1 MAKSVVDIKDLAHED
16 TLAAAI
22 ANLWHSWKASRVEWE
37 RAAAEVR
44 QYIFATD
51 TSKTTNSTL
60 PWKNSTTTPKL
71 CQIRDNL
78 HANYMAAMFP
88 VEPFFNWIGDDRDSV
103 KKKKADAIKAYMATK
118 IKQSDFQTEISRT
131 VYDYIDYGNA
141 FAEVIFV
148 DETHALP
155 DGTVVSVYQGP
166 KLQRISPYDIMFDIT
181 ASSFKEAPKITR
193 RYLSLGQLETML
205 LTTADSGYAK
215 AAFDKVID
223 LRRNASNYSPDQI
236 KTESISFDG
245 FGSIQ
250 AYLTSGM
257 VEILEFEGDI
267 YDPVTRELQS
277 NRRIIVM
284 DKLFLLSNEPLT
296 SWLGKSNKIHVGWRL
311 RPDNLMAQGPLDN
324 LVGLQ
329 YRIDHLENLK
339 ADVFDQIATPVVYQK
354 GYVED
359 WQWGPG
365 ARIFGDTES
374 DVRVLSPDTTA
385 LNADLQIAQYM
396 NLMEELAGAPK
407 QAMGI
412 RTPGE
417 KTAYEVSSL
426 ENAAGRIF
434 QNKIQYF
441 EKVFVEDALNQMLV
455 AGRQNIR
462 PDDVIRT
469 QDDETGAATFLNL
482 TPDDLKAKGKL
493 SPIGA
498 RHFAK
503 QAQIVQNLTNM
514 ANSAVYQDQLVNVH
528 ISGVKMAELLVD
540 SINLGTGPNSL
551 VSPHVRLYETAEM
564 QRIQNVI
571 ASQVGQEAGM
581 DSQVLDENINGADNP
596 LPESTTDQGQGQ

>member
-596 LPESTTDQGQGQ
+596 LPESIPDQGQGQ

>member
-1 MAKSVVDIKDLAHED
+1 MARTVVDIKQLANAD
-16 TLAAAI
+16 TLASAI
-22 ANLWHSWKASRVEWE
+22 SNLWQSWKSSRTEWE
-37 RAAAEVR
+37 RSTAEVR
-44 QYIFATD
+44 EYIFATD
-51 TSKTTNSTL
+51 TTKTSNSAL

-78 HANYMAAMFP
+78 HANYMAALFP
-88 VEPFFNWIGDDRDSV
+88 TETFFNWIGDDNDSV
-103 KKKKADAIKAYMATK
+103 IKDKVVAIKAYMQTK
-118 IKQSDFQTEISRT
+118 LKQSDFETEISRL
-131 VYDYIDYGNA
+131 VFDYIDYGNA

-148 DETHALP
+148 DETHTLP
-155 DGTVVSVYQGP
+155 DDTVISVYQGP
-166 KLQRISPYDIMFDIT
+166 RLQRISPYDIMFDVT
-181 ASSFKEAPKITR
+181 AKSFKDAPKITR
-193 RYLSLGQLETML
+193 EYLSIGQLEL
-205 LTTADSGYAK
+205 VASTTADSEYAFE
-215 AAFDKVID
+215 A
-223 LRRNASNYSPDQI
+223 LRRAREFRRTMAKQSVDQI

-250 AYLTSGM
+250 AYLASGL
-257 VEILEFEGDI
+257 VELLTFEGDL
-267 YDPVTRELQS
+267 YDPETGELQT
-277 NRRIIVM
+277 NRKIVVM
-284 DKLFLLSNEPLT
+284 DKMFLLSNTPHT
-296 SWLGKSNKIHVGWRL
+296 SWLGKSNKMHVGWRL
-311 RPDNLMAQGPLDN
+311 RPDNLMAMGPLEN

-374 DVRVLSPDTTA
+374 SVEVLRPDTTA
-385 LNADLQIAQYM
+385 LSADLQIAQYM

-434 QNKIQYF
+434 QSKTQYF

-455 AGRQNIR
+455 AGRQNVR
-462 PDDVIRT
+462 PSDVVRT
-469 QDDETGAATFLNL
+469 QSAESGAIVFLNL

-493 SPIGA
+493 VPVGA

-503 QAQIVQNLTNM
+503 QAQIVQNLTSLS
-514 ANSAVYQDQLVNVH
+514 NSAVYQDPTVNMH
-528 ISGVKMAELLVD
+528 ISGVRMAELLVD
-540 SINLGTGPNSL
+540 SINLGSGPSSL
-551 VSPHVRLYETAEM
+551 VVPYARLYENAEA
-564 QRIQNVI
+564 QRVQNVI
-571 ASQVGQEAGM
+571 NTQVGQEAGM
-581 DSQVLDENINGADNP
+581 DSQVLDEGINGEDNP
-596 LPESTTDQGQGQ
+596 LPAEADDAVVAE

>member
-1 MAKSVVDIKDLAHED
+1 MVRAVVDVKQLANAD
-16 TLAAAI
+16 TLASAV
-22 ANLWHSWKASRVEWE
+22 ANLWQSWKSSRVEWE
-37 RAAAEVR
+37 RSTAEVR
-44 QYIFATD
+44 EYVFATD
-51 TSKTTNSTL
+51 TTKTSNSTL

-88 VEPFFNWIGDDRDSV
+88 LEEFFNWIGDDSDSV
-103 KKKKADAIKAYMATK
+103 QKRKVTTIKAYMKTK
-118 IKQSDFQTEISRT
+118 LNQSDFATEISRIIF
-131 VYDYIDYGNA
+131 DYIDYGNA
-141 FAEVIFV
+141 FGEVIFV
-148 DETHALP
+148 DETHELP
-155 DGTVVSVYQGP
+155 DGTSVSVYSGP
-166 KLQRISPYDIMFDIT
+166 RLQRISPYDIMFDIT
-181 ASSFKEAPKITR
+181 AKSFKDAPKITR
-193 RYLSLGQLETML
+193 EYLSIGQLELVAATM
-205 LTTADSGYAK
+205 ADSDFARAALNRAREFRHTMAK
-215 AAFDKVID
+215 QSV
-223 LRRNASNYSPDQI
+223 DQI

-250 AYLTSGM
+250 AYLASGL
-257 VEILEFEGDI
+257 VEVLTFEGDL
-267 YDPVTRELQS
+267 YDPETGDLLT
-277 NRRIIVM
+277 NRKIVVM
-284 DKLFLLSNEPLT
+284 DKMFLLQNTPYS

-311 RPDNLMAQGPLDN
+311 RPDNLMAMGPLDN

-374 DVRVLSPDTTA
+374 DVQVLRPDTTA

-434 QNKIQYF
+434 QSKIQYF
-441 EKVFVEDALNQMLV
+441 EKVFLEDALNQMLV

-462 PDDVIRT
+462 PSDVVRT
-469 QDDETGAATFLNL
+469 QNDESGAIEFLNL
-482 TPDDLKAKGKL
+482 TPDDLKARGKL
-493 SPIGA
+493 VPVGA

-503 QAQIVQNLTNM
+503 QAQVVQNLTNL
-514 ANSAVYQDQLVNVH
+514 ANSAVYQDPAVNVH
-528 ISGVKMAELLVD
+528 ISGKRMAEVLVEN
-540 SINLGTGPNSL
+540 INLGSGPASL
-551 VSPHVRLYETAEM
+551 VVPHARLYENAEA
-564 QRIQNVI
+564 QRVQNVI
-571 ASQVGQEAGM
+571 NTQVGQEAGL
-581 DSQVLDENINGADNP
+581 DSQVLDESMNGEETEF
-596 LPESTTDQGQGQ
+596 PELEGEESI

>member
-16 TLAAAI
+16 SLAAAI
-22 ANLWHSWKASRVEWE
+22 AGLWHSWKSARVEWE

-51 TSKTTNSTL
+51 TSKTSNSAL

-103 KKKKADAIKAYMATK
+103 KKKKVDAIKAYMNTK
-118 IKQSDFQTEISRT
+118 TKQSDFQTEISRA

-148 DETHALP
+148 DESHTLP
-155 DGTVVSVYQGP
+155 DGSVVSVYQGP
-166 KLQRISPYDIMFDIT
+166 RLLRISPYDIMFDVT
-181 ASSFKEAPKITR
+181 AASFKDAPKITR
-193 RYLSLGQLETML
+193 RYLSLGQLEAMV
-205 LTTADSGYAK
+205 LTTADSEYAK
-215 AAFDKVID
+215 IAFDKVID
-223 LRRNASNYSPDQI
+223 LRRNASGYSPDQI

-250 AYLTSGM
+250 AYLNSGM

-267 YDPVTRELQS
+267 YDPHTRELQS

-284 DKLFLLSNEPLT
+284 DKLFFLSNEPLS
-296 SWLGKSNKIHVGWRL
+296 SWLGKSNKIHAGWRL

-455 AGRQNIR
+455 AGRQNVR
-462 PDDVIRT
+462 PDDIIRT
-469 QDDETGAATFLNL
+469 QDSDTGAAEFLNL

-493 SPIGA
+493 SPVGA

-514 ANSAVYQDQLVNVH
+514 ANSAIYQDQLVNVH
-528 ISGVKMAELLVD
+528 ISGIKMAELLVD
-540 SINLGTGPNSL
+540 SINLGSGATSL

-564 QRIQNVI
+564 QRVQNVI

-581 DSQVLDENINGADNP
+581 DSQVLDETINGADNP
-596 LPESTTDQGQGQ
+596 LPEDATDPGAG